1 MEDCRAVVEEALEK
15 CLRKNITDWGKI
27 KTTIKDSLSE
37 FLWKRTKRSPMIL
50 PIKEAEF
57 YRNYLACRERLYEH
71 PDLLRGLNEFKKR
84 NSEIQNRGSVDN
96 PYDEVVALFEEYDAI
111 VHDTIVNDFLRA
123 ERKLCRMLK
132 TMYDEIADGLDVD
145 IKQ

>member
-1 MEDCRAVVEEALEK
+1 MQKHIRTEGVWRELTEHSQIYYKILNNRKEETDMSDVVELSKKLNE
-15 CLRKNITDWGKI
+15 
-27 KTTIKDSLSE
+27 TIKES
-37 FLWKRTKRSPMIL
+37 
-50 PIKEAEF
+50 EF
-57 YRNYLACRERLYEH
+57 YRNYLTCRERLYEH

>member
-1 MEDCRAVVEEALEK
+1 MHRCRLRRKEETDMSDVVELSKKLNE
-15 CLRKNITDWGKI
+15 
-27 KTTIKDSLSE
+27 TIKES
-37 FLWKRTKRSPMIL
+37 
-50 PIKEAEF
+50 EF
-57 YRNYLACRERLYEH
+57 YRNYLTCRERLYEH

>member
-1 MEDCRAVVEEALEK
+1 MNS
-15 CLRKNITDWGKI
+15 RKEIQK
-27 KTTIKDSLSE
+27 
-37 FLWKRTKRSPMIL
+37 
-50 PIKEAEF
+50 
-57 YRNYLACRERLYEH
+57 
-71 PDLLRGLNEFKKR
+71 
-84 NSEIQNRGSVDN
+84 IQNRGSVDN

>member
-1 MEDCRAVVEEALEK
+1 MSDVVELSKKLNE
-15 CLRKNITDWGKI
+15 
-27 KTTIKDSLSE
+27 TIKES
-37 FLWKRTKRSPMIL
+37 
-50 PIKEAEF
+50 EF

-111 VHDTIVNDFLRA
+111 VQDVEND
-123 ERKLCRMLK
+123 
-132 TMYDEIADGLDVD
+132 V
-145 IKQ
+145 